1 MNIAAI
7 LTTDHIGDTL
17 FVFPILSALRA
28 KYRDVH
34 ITFISYAPVLPLA
47 SEWGLV
53 DEVFDCKDEQWKE
66 LSSSKGI
73 RNAKLLALLEKTDCV
88 ICWQVDMGG
97 VISRNLQ
104 SAGVKSVFVV
114 PENPIETG
122 SMHVADFMA
131 KAAGLEAFGIEN
143 VTAEYVPPR
152 WERGDTFCFYVPP
165 IAVHPGATDEKRRW
179 PAPYFAAVINGL
191 LRRKYPILLLAGPS
205 EAETLALVLKHISR
219 DMKSDSLTILE
230 NKPLLEVARQL
241 KQSRFFLG
249 NDSGIGHLA
258 GLLGI
263 PTLALFGPTNPI
275 LKRPAGPHV
284 ETLQEMPIDNL
295 SPGRVLEHILQR
307 L

>member
-1 MNIAAI
+1 MNIVAFLSA
-7 LTTDHIGDTL
+7 DHIGDTL

-28 KYRDVH
+28 KYPDAH
-34 ITFISYAPVLPLA
+34 LTFVSYGLVLPLA
-47 SEWGLV
+47 LEWELV
-53 DEVFDCKDEQWKE
+53 DEVLDCKDEQWKE

-73 RNAKLLALLEKTDCV
+73 SSPKLLTFLGKMDCM

-97 VISRNLQ
+97 VVRRNLQ
-104 SAGVKSVFVV
+104 NAGVKSVFVV

-131 KAAGLEAFGIEN
+131 KAAGLQALGIEN
-143 VTAEYVPPR
+143 VIAEYVPPR
-152 WERGDTFCFYVPP
+152 WEKGNTFCYYTPP
-165 IAVHPGATDEKRRW
+165 IAVHPGSTDEMRRW
-179 PAPYFAAVINGL
+179 PASYFATVINGL
-191 LRRKYPILLLAGPS
+191 LSRKYPVLLLAGPS
-205 EAETLALVLKHISR
+205 EAETLSLVLKAISR
-219 DMKSDSLTILE
+219 DMKSNNLTLLA

-241 KQSRFFLG
+241 RQCRFFLG

-263 PTLALFGPTNPI
+263 PTLSLFGPTDPT

-284 ETLQEMPIDNL
+284 ETLQAMPMENL